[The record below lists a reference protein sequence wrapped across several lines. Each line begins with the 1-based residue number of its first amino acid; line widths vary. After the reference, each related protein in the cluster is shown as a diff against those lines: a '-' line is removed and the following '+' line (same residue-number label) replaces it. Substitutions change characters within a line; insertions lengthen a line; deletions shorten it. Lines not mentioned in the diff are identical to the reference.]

1 VGWEFGDSKLGV
13 SFVRL
18 RTVGGRHF
26 FALKRPTLNA
36 QSCLEYETELADRE
50 QMHQAIRRMGFSPT
64 VRVAKI
70 RRSGKLGE
78 IAVCVDELDGVGTFL
93 ELERLVSAEE
103 SAAAVQDELASFV
116 TELGVEA
123 ERTEETYDTLVQR
136 T

>member
-1 VGWEFGDSKLGV
+1 
-13 SFVRL
+13 
-18 RTVGGRHF
+18 
-26 FALKRPTLNA
+26 
-36 QSCLEYETELADRE
+36 
-50 QMHQAIRRMGFSPT
+50 MGFSPT